1 MVPWQYHRQAWEG
14 MMPSPLIAI
23 VGGADPQ
30 RNTLVPEAGGY
41 RPPVDVEVANQ
52 MARAIGTELAQRGY
66 RILVYHGGAAFIEAR
81 AVEGFVGA
89 NPALEHSIIVRQPLM
104 GQPSLFTSETTHAKL
119 FSRRVD
125 TSDEWEVSFYRSL
138 VDSDGVVLIGG
149 GYSTF
154 TAGQVAIG
162 SRIPILALEKSGGS
176 ARSVWRSL
184 SPDVDLPS
192 TDEHAR
198 MAHLPAEET
207 VRDWVNSLDAQR
219 RRRNA
224 VETGPIVRHA
234 LFAGLLFVLALGLAL
249 SSHLIATISQTGW
262 GMAFLITSTLLGG
275 GAGAA
280 IRMVF
285 ERRYGTGPRVPPSIS
300 VTLALG
306 IMAGGL
312 SGLLYLVAQT
322 SSTNLTSNDALRFV
336 SIMSVVSVVGGLTV
350 ETVFRKLLGV
360 DVVNT
365 APIAVRAERPAPA
378 APEAKHRADGARAR

>member
-1 MVPWQYHRQAWEG
+1 
-14 MMPSPLIAI
+14 MPAPLVAI
-23 VGGADPQ
+23 IGGADPE
-30 RNTLVPEAGGY
+30 RNKLPPAAGGY
-41 RPPVDVEVANQ
+41 NPSVDVVVAND
-52 MARAIGTELAQRGY
+52 MAMAIGAELARRGY
-66 RILVYHGGAAFIEAR
+66 RILVYHGGAAFIEAK
-81 AVEGFVGA
+81 AVEGFVSE
-89 NPALEHSIIVRQPLM
+89 NPTLERSILVRQPLM
-104 GQPSLFTSETTHAKL
+104 GQPSLFAAETTHAKL

-138 VDSDGVVLIGG
+138 VECDGLVLIGG

-176 ARSVWRSL
+176 ARNVWRSL

-198 MAHLPAEET
+198 MAHLPVDET
-207 VRDWVNSLDAQR
+207 VRDWVNSLDVQR

-249 SSHLIATISQTGW
+249 ASHLIAAFNQTGW
-262 GMAFLITSTLLGG
+262 GMAMLISSTLLGG

-312 SGLLYLVAQT
+312 AGLLYLVAQT
-322 SSTNLTSNDALRFV
+322 SSTNLAANDALRFV
-336 SIMSVVSVVGGLTV
+336 SIMAVISVVGGLTV

-365 APIAVRAERPAPA
+365 APIAVRPDRAGPAGVD
-378 APEAKHRADGARAR
+378 AKNP